1 MIDSEIS
8 KNTINYSSLITDAL
22 NQTLW
27 QQSSMSNNIKN
38 PSPSQHQET
47 QLYCLP
53 PNTNVTINSEN
64 ITASIS
70 LDGRLYALL
79 PIVDPNTGDTITESQ
94 LEQQSRYLAASNM
107 TQLHQELLSHE
118 DRNSSIRNVAT
129 TTTTMLNNTP
139 AKVAP
144 AKKSRSGKKLRPTLH
159 IPPKAGGAIS
169 EPNQNDCLLGRG
181 GRINKHY
188 GNVQLRNIVA
198 ARQLEYLSNST
209 GKLDKAYIAADI
221 VSSIR
226 TAMNPPGRFLEQ
238 DDKTG
243 IWYEVG
249 DQRAIRKVL
258 QALREHAPVI
268 RSGRSNTIEG

>member
-1 MIDSEIS
+1 MIDSEMS
-8 KNTINYSSLITDAL
+8 KSATNCSSLITDAL
-22 NQTLW
+22 NQTIW
-27 QQSSMSNNIKN
+27 RQNSMSNNVQN
-38 PSPSQHQET
+38 LSPPQQQGT

-94 LEQQSRYLAASNM
+94 IEQHSRYLAASNM
-107 TQLHQELLSHE
+107 TQLHQELLSRE
-118 DRNSSIRNVAT
+118 NNNANDRNVAPAT
-129 TTTTMLNNTP
+129 TSNNTT

-144 AKKSRSGKKLRPTLH
+144 AKKSRTGKKLRPSLH
-159 IPPKAGGAIS
+159 IPPKAGGAIV
-169 EPNQNDCLLGRG
+169 EPNINDCLLGRG
-181 GRINKHY
+181 GKINKHY

-221 VSSIR
+221 VASIR
-226 TAMNPPGRFLEQ
+226 TANNPPGRFLEQ
-238 DDKTG
+238 DVKTG
-243 IWYEVG
+243 IWYEIG

-258 QALREHAPVI
+258 QALREHAPII
-268 RSGRSNTIEG
+268 RSGRSDSIES